1 MMELSSE
8 DALRLNVLLA
18 NKPLAIRI
26 DESKMTLHG
35 LLQESEATVKLN
47 PSGNSEKYLHLV
59 RAFLSGY
66 ALGNPGGYPL
76 YLQRW
81 TRQGKMRAESMERLL
96 LLGEPAAVFAVVCA
110 EGLTDELARRAWWV
124 VEEAENARRM
134 LETDAVVQGAT
145 GKKLADYLVEY
156 LPFETET
163 ESMMDSVRMAL
174 KPGLLDQQTRLKLW
188 KKASRKTA
196 YLVGFVAATPDDMP
210 EKQLPR
216 RDIESC
222 QLALL
227 PLIESGNRMAGLML
241 KLLSEP
247 GQSFTEACY
256 RILTK
261 PSTQDVVDRT
271 MGVIRGYFS
280 PARPEGDPDLPLDI
294 LISEAAEFL
303 QQSEDAL
310 ACLNAV
316 PELEPELLAMRVLSG
331 LGYGVLRPE
340 LKGST
345 AMGSLMRRK
354 LEPVLTPVMFQLG
367 VLRGTNAG

>member
-1 MMELSSE
+1 MELSSE

-18 NKPLAIRI
+18 NNPLAIRI
-26 DESKMTLHG
+26 HESNMTLHG
-35 LLQESEATVKLN
+35 LLQESEATVTLN
-47 PSGNSEKYLHLV
+47 PSGNSEKYLQLV

-81 TRQGKMRAESMERLL
+81 TRQGKMRAESMKKLL

-134 LETDAVVQGAT
+134 LETDAVAQGET
-145 GKKLADYLVEY
+145 GKKLADYLIEY

-163 ESMMDSVRMAL
+163 EDMVDSVRMAL

-196 YLVGFVAATPDDMP
+196 YLVGFVAATPDNLP
-210 EKQLPR
+210 EKQPPR
-216 RDIESC
+216 QDIESF
-222 QLALL
+222 QLVLQ
-227 PLIESGNRMAGLML
+227 PLADSGNGVAGLML
-241 KLLSEP
+241 KLLSES
-247 GQSFTEACY
+247 GQSFTEACS

-271 MGVIRGYFS
+271 LDVIQGYFS
-280 PARPEGDPDLPLDI
+280 PARPEGNPDCSMDV
-294 LISEAAEFL
+294 LISEAAVFL
-303 QQSEDAL
+303 QQSDDAL
-310 ACLNAV
+310 ACLNVV

-340 LKGST
+340 LRGST

-354 LEPVLTPVMFQLG
+354 LEPVLTPVMAQLG
-367 VLRGTNAG
+367 VLRGINTG